1 MTTDHFETS
10 YSRRIALWVL
20 RLFTSS
26 TASHYFMKED
36 CFRDHDVAKFL
47 GLPPSYNAK
56 DRAKISKLLVKMLNE
71 LEAKGEEELDPSIEE
86 NLAAFSLALNL
97 NATESKVI
105 EFFILANIDPI
116 LCDSIRMLDFARTEK
131 HIQLLSKIL
140 RIDENEIST
149 AIKKGSW
156 LRQSGLITL
165 SIRGSDK
172 LGDLEFFCSDMARSL
187 TQDSLDQNKIISV
200 MGVNQSETPILTMA
214 DYKHVESTTSLM
226 IDYLR
231 EVVTSGKRGV
241 NILFHGDPGTGKTQ
255 LTRVVAKELGLPLFD
270 FAVLDSDGDPKR
282 PRHRLTSMR
291 VAEAFFKNRKA
302 IFVFDEFEDA
312 ISPSD
317 RDGSSLSGQKGW
329 FNHMLE
335 NNTKPVFWLSNSIDF
350 LDPAFVR
357 RFDFIIEVPI
367 PPRSSRERILQQ
379 HAGKHLSKPAIQRL
393 SQIEE
398 LAPAVVARITEVF
411 DVVSKNIPQNQRDE
425 IFTNMVGMT
434 LKSQGHEMPSMATN
448 EILPHNVY
456 DTDCLNTGANL
467 PEISRMLQKHPHARL
482 CLYGPPGTGKTA
494 FGHWLARE
502 IDRPLHVK
510 RASDLLS
517 PFVGMTEKNISQAFE
532 SAMEDDALLMIDEVD
547 SFLQDRGKAVRSW
560 EVTQVNELLT
570 RMESFNGI
578 FIASTNRLEHLD
590 SASLRRFDLKLSFDY
605 LNSKQIHNLLRS
617 WCLNLGIKPPT
628 SKHLG
633 MMESMKCVTP
643 GDFAAVARRHR
654 FQPFKNSESFLLA
667 LTEDCS
673 IKTENSRRIGFQ

>member
-26 TASHYFMKED
+26 AASRYFIKED
-36 CFRDHDVAKFL
+36 CFRDQDVAQFL
-47 GLPPSYNAK
+47 GLPLSCEAK
-56 DRAKISKLLVKMLNE
+56 EIAKVPKILIKMLNE
-71 LEAKGEEELDPSIEE
+71 LEAIGPEDLDPSMAE
-86 NLAAFSLALNL
+86 NLAAFCAALNL
-97 NATESKVI
+97 NETESKI
-105 EFFILANIDPI
+105 LEFYILAEIDSI
-116 LCDSIRMLDFARTEK
+116 LSDSIRLLGSTKSEK
-131 HIQLLSKIL
+131 PIQLLSKIL
-140 RIDENEIST
+140 KIEESEIAT
-149 AIKKGSW
+149 AMHKGSW
-156 LRQSGLITL
+156 LRKSGLITL
-165 SIRGSDK
+165 SDQVNNKIFE
-172 LGDLEFFCSDMARSL
+172 LEFFSYDVARSL
-187 TQDSLDQNKIISV
+187 IHDFFDEDKILTV
-200 MGVNQSETPILTMA
+200 MGVNQSDTPTLTMA
-214 DYKHVESTTSLM
+214 DYKHVESSLSLM
-226 IDYLR
+226 IYYLR

-255 LTRVVAKELGLPLFD
+255 LTRVVAKELGVPLFD

-282 PRHRLTSMR
+282 PKQRLTSMR
-291 VAEAFFKNRKA
+291 IAEAFFKNRHA
-302 IFVFDEFEDA
+302 LFVFDEFEDA

-329 FNHMLE
+329 FNHILE
-335 NNTKPVFWLSNSIDF
+335 NNTKPVFWLSNSISF

-398 LAPAVVARITEVF
+398 LAPAVVTRITEVF
-411 DVVSKNIPQNQRDE
+411 DVVSKNVPQNQRDE
-425 IFTNMVGMT
+425 MFTKMVGMT
-434 LKSQGHEMPSMATN
+434 LKSQGHEMPSMVSD
-448 EILPHNVY
+448 EILPRDVY
-456 DTDCLNTGANL
+456 DTACLNTGSNL
-467 PEISRMLQKHPHARL
+467 SEISSMLQKHPHARL

-510 RASDLLS
+510 RASDLLD
-517 PFVGMTEKNISQAFE
+517 PYVGMTEKNISRAFE
-532 SAMEDDALLMIDEVD
+532 SAMQDDAVLMIDEVD

-590 SASLRRFDLKLSFDY
+590 SASLRRFDLKLCFDY
-605 LNSKQIHNLLRS
+605 LNTKQIHNLLRS

-628 SKHLG
+628 SKHVG

-654 FQPFKNSESFLLA
+654 FQPFKNAESFLLV
-667 LTEDCS
+667 LMEDCS